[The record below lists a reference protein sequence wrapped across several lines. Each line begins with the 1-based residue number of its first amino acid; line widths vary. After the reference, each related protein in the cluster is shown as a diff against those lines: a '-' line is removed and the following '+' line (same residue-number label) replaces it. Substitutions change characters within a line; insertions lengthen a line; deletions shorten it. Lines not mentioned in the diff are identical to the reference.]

1 MFVEIQTRRSLPNFT
16 MFKVVF
22 VIMLALSSVARSRA
36 DSFFEETRSWDNDAP
51 VCSVDSPDDNRAVN
65 SKSRCSIE

>member
-36 DSFFEETRSWDNDAP
+36 DSFFEETIKIVGQRCTGLFSGF
-51 VCSVDSPDDNRAVN
+51 
-65 SKSRCSIE
+65 SR